1 MFVFSLPVTGAD
13 LHIITPVVCVV
24 CIFYTTLVSSFS
36 VVLFL
41 RGKGQVCDQPLCLL
55 QGGLRAVVWT
65 DTLQTVLMVLGV
77 LVVLTLGTVSVGG
90 VGVVFSR
97 AAATNRLEFFK

>member
-1 MFVFSLPVTGAD
+1 M
-13 LHIITPVVCVV
+13 
-24 CIFYTTLVSSFS
+24 
-36 VVLFL
+36 LFH
-41 RGKGQVCDQPLCLL
+41 RGKRQLCDEPLCLL

-77 LVVLTLGTVSVGG
+77 LAVLTLGTVNVGG

-97 AAATNRLEFFK
+97 AAATHRLEFFK